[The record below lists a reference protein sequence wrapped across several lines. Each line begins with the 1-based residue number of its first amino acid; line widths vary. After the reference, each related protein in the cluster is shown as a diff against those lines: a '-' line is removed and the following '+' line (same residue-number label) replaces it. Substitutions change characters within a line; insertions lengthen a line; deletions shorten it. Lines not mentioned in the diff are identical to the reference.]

1 MYHISAAPEQA
12 VQASLD
18 DLLAQLNEDEA
29 RLHTM
34 IGADDNVMTLF
45 HAQLAELE
53 KLTATLARLT
63 GKRERL
69 VTKLAELRERWTT
82 QLDVLIT
89 AVSRS
94 FSDAFETIG
103 CCGEVRI
110 AQHEDYDKWGIDIL
124 VKFR

>member
-1 MYHISAAPEQA
+1 MRIRKA

-34 IGADDNVMTLF
+34 IDADDNVMTLY

-63 GKRERL
+63 GKRDRL
-69 VTKLAELRERWTT
+69 VTKMTELRERWTT

-89 AVSRS
+89 SVSRS
-94 FSDAFETIG
+94 FSDAFESIG